1 MARPSNL
8 PSAKPVAFPKAKAP
22 QIKVSPILSPE
33 QSLKQFAT
41 KPVVKAPR
49 VSARALT
56 RVPQN
61 PLIPPGGGGAAPKV
75 PAPKAGIPLVPLK
88 SYLP

>member
-8 PSAKPVAFPKAKAP
+8 PSAKPFAFPKAKAP

-33 QSLKQFAT
+33 QTLKQFAT

-49 VSARALT
+49 VSNKALT
-56 RVPQN
+56 R
-61 PLIPPGGGGAAPKV
+61 PKSLSLR
-75 PAPKAGIPLVPLK
+75 ADCRTENLKPKAGVPLVPLK

>member
-8 PSAKPVAFPKAKAP
+8 PSAKPFAFPKAKAP

-33 QSLKQFAT
+33 QTLKQFAT

-49 VSARALT
+49 VSNKALT
-56 RVPQN
+56 RVPGN
-61 PLIPPGGGGAAPKV
+61 PLVPPGGGTAGPKILK
-75 PAPKAGIPLVPLK
+75 PKAGIPLVPLK